1 MSSALSIQSVSKQF
15 GGLKALDKVSFDVAS
30 GAFFGLIGANGA
42 GKTTLFSLIAG
53 HQPPTSGEIRLFG
66 ERIDGMP
73 PWKLSRKGVARTFQ
87 IMRPFMGMTVEENI
101 KLGFDYGAK
110 RDASHRHPASGVDE
124 LLADLELDGLRHVLA
139 TDLTLAMQK
148 RVEVARALATR
159 PRVLLLDEVLSGLT
173 PSEVVHA
180 SALMRRIHQKYGLTI
195 LMVEHVL
202 KAVME
207 LCEHVVVLHHGEKI
221 CDGSPTAVTSDP
233 RVLAAYFGTK
243 EAA

>member
-1 MSSALSIQSVSKQF
+1 MNAALSVRAVCKQF
-15 GGLKALDKVSFDVAS
+15 GGLKALEHVSFEVPA

-53 HQPPTSGEIRLFG
+53 HQVPTSGEILLFG
-66 ERIDGMP
+66 DRIDGLA
-73 PWKLSRKGVARTFQ
+73 PWKLSRRGVARTFQ
-87 IMRPFMGMTVEENI
+87 IMRPFMNMTVEENI

-110 RDASHRHPASGVDE
+110 AAAPGRHQASGVDE
-124 LLADLELDGLRHVLA
+124 LLADLELDGLRHVPA
-139 TDLTLAMQK
+139 ADLTLAMQK

-159 PRVLLLDEVLSGLT
+159 PCVLLLDEVLSGLT
-173 PSEVVHA
+173 PSEVANA
-180 SALMRRIHQKYGLTI
+180 SALIQRVHRKYGLTI

-202 KAVME
+202 KAVMA

-221 CDGSPTAVTSDP
+221 CDGSPDAVTSDP
-233 RVLAAYFGTK
+233 RVLAAYLGTK